1 MAAVYANLIIKGIK
15 QIDQVPEVI
24 REEVKNILA
33 ERGYPELAGGGNA
46 V

>member
-15 QIDQVPEVI
+15 QIEQVPEVI
-24 REEVKNILA
+24 REEVKSILV
-33 ERGYPELAGGGNA
+33 ERGYPELVGVENA

>member
-15 QIDQVPEVI
+15 QIEQVPEVI
-24 REEVKNILA
+24 RKEVKSILV
-33 ERGYPELAGGGNA
+33 ERGYPELVGGENA